1 MTRVVS
7 AAKMAFAHDF
17 IMELPDGYHTRV
29 GERGGL
35 LSGGQKQRIA
45 IARSVISEPRI
56 LLLDEATSALD
67 PHAEGVVQR
76 ALDSVSRDRTTIV
89 IAHKLSTIRNA
100 DNIVVMSYGK
110 ISEQGTHAE
119 LLERDGIYS
128 RLVKAQDLS
137 PSNQLPAES
146 DTASEGRE
154 EMQST
159 TVERVASL
167 KKLTTTET
175 RQLAMLGDRE
185 DPEKYQG
192 GGLFSCVWRLAR
204 TTPELTVWY
213 ILAALACVGGG
224 MYRLPK
230 ALHLTYQL
238 TEPFR
243 RCRLPWAN
251 LATRKTRG
259 HPGRRRPQTSGQ
271 LSFSDAFCLVPRLPG
286 VLLHPWLGNE
296 RHCQCESLVL
306 EYHSE
311 ARQLIACP
319 DTEHQGT
326 HRHHVLAS

>member
-1 MTRVVS
+1 MARVVS

-17 IMELPDGYHTRV
+17 IMELPDGYHARV

-100 DNIVVMSYGK
+100 DNIVVMSHGK

-119 LLERDGIYS
+119 LLERHGIYS

-137 PSNQLPAES
+137 PSNQLPTES
-146 DTASEGRE
+146 DVASEGRE
-154 EMQST
+154 NMQST
-159 TVERVASL
+159 TVERAASL
-167 KKLTTTET
+167 KKLSTAEE
-175 RQLAMLGDRE
+175 RKLAMLSDRE

-192 GGLFSCVWRLAR
+192 DGLFSCVWRLAR

-213 ILAALACVGGG
+213 ILAALACIGGG
-224 MYRLPK
+224 LYRLPK
-230 ALHLTYQL
+230 AFHLT
-238 TEPFR
+238 
-243 RCRLPWAN
+243 C
-251 LATRKTRG
+251 
-259 HPGRRRPQTSGQ
+259 
-271 LSFSDAFCLVPRLPG
+271 
-286 VLLHPWLGNE
+286 
-296 RHCQCESLVL
+296 
-306 EYHSE
+306 
-311 ARQLIACP
+311 
-319 DTEHQGT
+319 
-326 HRHHVLAS
+326 